1 MRKITIALLAFFI
14 SSNVA
19 RATILKLGPRVGGS
33 ISHLNVNLSKGS
45 QDYKDLSLK
54 AGKGYHLG
62 IFTRFQ
68 LASIYIQPEFL
79 ISGSGA
85 LFNKE
90 NRETDLHFT
99 KLDLPAV
106 VGLSCF
112 KIVRMQVGPV
122 LSALLNALEDDKSIK
137 KHYNNVTV
145 GWQAGLGIDIANL
158 IIDLK
163 YEGSLSVFGKK
174 IGSLNAKHGY
184 GVWMFSLGFNI
195 L

>member
-1 MRKITIALLAFFI
+1 MKKITIAILAFFI

-19 RATILKLGPRVGGS
+19 RATIFKLGPRMGGN
-33 ISHLNVNLSKGS
+33 ISHLNVNLPQGS
-45 QDYKDLSLK
+45 QDYEDLSLK
-54 AGKGYHLG
+54 AGRGHHLG
-62 IFTRFQ
+62 IFTRLQ
-68 LASIYIQPEFL
+68 IASVYIQPELL

-90 NRETDLHFT
+90 NHEASLRFT

-122 LSALLNALEDDKSIK
+122 LSKLFNALEDDKSIK
-137 KHYNNVTV
+137 KYYNNVTI

-174 IGSLNAKHGY
+174 IGNLNAKHGY
-184 GVWMFSLGFNI
+184 GMWMFSLGFNV